1 MAKDTAQGLFSALIS
16 YEKGDISEVASTAMG
31 LFKKVTIGNT
41 AREKT
46 VRTKTSPA
54 DVVMFS
60 GSKDTQ
66 TSSVGNLNLFL
77 AWPSCNVHKSQGL
90 TFFSFSFRADTFQDG
105 ESRGALSW
113 SFIKSL
119 RQQREQSYLQLLNNI
134 RAELEG
140 RYSQKPQLSSS
151 HPLGEF
157 FFLFFLKKCP
167 VHGDK

>member
-54 DVVMFS
+54 DVIMFS

-66 TSSVGNLNLFL
+66 TSSVGNLKSIFSLAELQCTRVTGINVFLFL
-77 AWPSCNVHKSQGL
+77 
-90 TFFSFSFRADTFQDG
+90 F
-105 ESRGALSW
+105 
-113 SFIKSL
+113 
-119 RQQREQSYLQLLNNI
+119 
-134 RAELEG
+134 
-140 RYSQKPQLSSS
+140 
-151 HPLGEF
+151 
-157 FFLFFLKKCP
+157 
-167 VHGDK
+167 